1 MTVPTL
7 DRVFGRVAFGAD
19 PSNYHAARPRYPEET
34 WQLLRERSD
43 LGPGIDILEIGAGTG
58 LATAE
63 LLAHRPRLLAA
74 VEPDMR
80 LADFLRTS
88 IAVDCLQ
95 VLALPFEDANLEPA
109 AFDLV
114 ASATAFHWLD
124 AAPALK
130 RIHGLLRPGGAVALW
145 WNVFGDESRPDPFH
159 DATTHLFVGHRASLS
174 AGGPDSSPY
183 ALDADARIREMTDAG
198 FIPDPPEFIRWTL
211 RLDAPGVRSLYATY
225 SNVSA
230 LAPSEQAH
238 LLDAL
243 AEIVTGQ
250 FAGRVDRNMTTAIYT
265 ARRA

>member
-34 WQLLRERSD
+34 WRLLRERSD

-63 LLAHRPRLLAA
+63 LLAHKPRRLAA

-109 AFDLV
+109 SFDLV

-130 RIHGLLRPGGAVALW
+130 RIHGLLRSNGAVALW
-145 WNVFGDESRPDPFH
+145 WNVFGDESRPDLFH
-159 DATTHLFVGHRASLS
+159 DATEHLFVGHRASLS
-174 AGGPDSSPY
+174 AGGRDSPPY

-198 FIPDPPEFIRWTL
+198 FVPDPPEFIRWTL
-211 RLDAPGVRSLYATY
+211 RLDASGVRGLYATY

-230 LAPSEQAH
+230 LAPTERAY

-243 AEIVTGQ
+243 VEIVTGQ